1 MVKELYVAACMDKN
15 RCAEPG
21 DLKPCSFHSR
31 RRTGTCELSA
41 RLFMRLAE
49 MWRDVVGP
57 RSLKA
62 APYAV

>member
-1 MVKELYVAACMDKN
+1 MDKK

-21 DLKPCSFHSR
+21 DLKPCILRSR

-49 MWRDVVGP
+49 MWTGVVRS

-62 APYAV
+62 AP